1 MRIARLLMGALLGFL
16 LTGAAAKAD
25 VLDDIKKRGT
35 LIVGVKADYKPFGF
49 RDPSGGIIG
58 LEPDLAGDV
67 AKKLGVKL
75 ELVPVVS
82 ANRMEFLNQG
92 KIDLMIA
99 TMSDKPERRK
109 VVQVIEPLYYSDACN
124 ILLRKNSPIKSWDDL
139 KGKKLCG
146 TTGAFYNKDIQQTYG
161 PEIASFDGSEKPLL
175 ALKNNDC
182 VGYVYDQTF
191 IAGKLTVRR
200 LEGRISHAPARHHGD
215 ALGGR
220 REARRDQLPEVHGGH
235 PQGVDEVRPR
245 RRAGEEVG
253 RATHRVRQ
261 AHVREGQERQLNLI
275 DTRPARLAPV
285 WASRRSFPPSCWKRV
300 FDTTR
305 RGNGAGVCRSVGA

>member
-1 MRIARLLMGALLGFL
+1 MRIPKTICANICAGLLGL
-16 LTGAAAKAD
+16 LALGTAASAD
-25 VLDDIKKRGT
+25 VLEDIKKRGI

-49 RDPSGGIIG
+49 RDPSGAIIG

-67 AKKLGVKL
+67 AGKLGVKL

-109 VVQVIEPLYYSDACN
+109 IVQVIEPLYYSDAVN
-124 ILLRKNSPIKSWDDL
+124 ILLKKDAPVKAWTDL

-146 TTGAFYNKDIQQTYG
+146 TTGAFYNKDVAQQYG

-182 VGYVYDQTF
+182 IGYLYDQTF
-191 IAGKLTVRR
+191 IVGKLADDDWRGGYHMPLPGIMETPWAIAVR
-200 LEGRISHAPARHHGD
+200 LGETNFKAFMEDIHKQWMKSGRIVELEKKWHVPPTD
-215 ALGGR
+215 Y
-220 REARRDQLPEVHGGH
+220 ARRMHEK
-235 PQGVDEVRPR
+235 
-245 RRAGEEVG
+245 AKS
-253 RATHRVRQ
+253 A
-261 AHVREGQERQLNLI
+261 N
-275 DTRPARLAPV
+275 
-285 WASRRSFPPSCWKRV
+285 
-300 FDTTR
+300 
-305 RGNGAGVCRSVGA
+305 

>member
-1 MRIARLLMGALLGFL
+1 MRIARTLIGALLGL
-16 LTGAAAKAD
+16 VAMGAAAQAD

-99 TMSDKPERRK
+99 TMSDKPDRRK
-109 VVQVIEPLYYSDACN
+109 VVQVIEPLYYSDAVN
-124 ILLRKNSPIKSWDDL
+124 VLLRADATVKSWEDL

-146 TTGAFYNKDIQQTYG
+146 TTGAFYNKDIAQQYG

-175 ALKNNDC
+175 ALKNGDC
-182 VGYVYDQTF
+182 IGYLYDQTF
-191 IAGKLTVRR
+191 VGGKLTDDDWKGYKMVLPGIMESPWAIAVKLGEATFQKV
-200 LEGRISHAPARHHGD
+200 LEDISKDWMKSGRIVELEKKWGVPATDYAKRMHEK
-215 ALGGR
+215 AKGG
-220 REARRDQLPEVHGGH
+220 
-235 PQGVDEVRPR
+235 
-245 RRAGEEVG
+245 
-253 RATHRVRQ
+253 
-261 AHVREGQERQLNLI
+261 
-275 DTRPARLAPV
+275 
-285 WASRRSFPPSCWKRV
+285 S
-300 FDTTR
+300 
-305 RGNGAGVCRSVGA
+305 

>member
-1 MRIARLLMGALLGFL
+1 MKFLRMIGIAAVAL
-16 LTGAAAKAD
+16 AAVGTAVQAD
-25 VLDDIKKRGT
+25 VLEDIKKRGT

-58 LEPDLAGDV
+58 LEPDLAADV

-109 VVQVIEPLYYSDACN
+109 VVQVIEPLYYSDAVN
-124 ILLRKNSPIKSWDDL
+124 ILLKKGAPVKKWEDL

-146 TTGAFYNKDIQQTYG
+146 TTGAFYNKDVAQKYG

-175 ALKNNDC
+175 ALKNGDC
-182 VGYVYDQTF
+182 IGYLYDQTF
-191 IAGKLTVRR
+191 IAGKLTDADWKDYGMPLPGIRETPWAMAVKPGETGLQKV
-200 LEGRISHAPARHHGD
+200 LEDLTKGWMKSGRIV
-215 ALGGR
+215 AL
-220 REARRDQLPEVHGGH
+220 EKKWK
-235 PQGVDEVRPR
+235 
-245 RRAGEEVG
+245 
-253 RATHRVRQ
+253 
-261 AHVREGQERQLNLI
+261 I
-275 DTRPARLAPV
+275 
-285 WASRRSFPPSCWKRV
+285 PPTDYAKRMHEKAKS
-300 FDTTR
+300 
-305 RGNGAGVCRSVGA
+305 GS